1 MNLEGLPMQ
10 TYIQTTEY
18 TTAACSL
25 MLAIN
30 HLDESFEVCKDN
42 EFKIWMSSANLPT
55 RACSIYGLACFAKKQ
70 GLDPKIVLG
79 EKEYEY
85 PDYRFKGYTKKEID
99 EAKFSSKIYHK
110 RARDMDIP
118 IEEREFDLDEVKD
131 NLRDGHTILLRVNAG
146 ALRDSG
152 SVSNYVAVYSY
163 KNKFSMVDP
172 VQGKISVGEDKLQE
186 AFETLVSKKK
196 RDHRMIIF

>member
-1 MNLEGLPMQ
+1 MQ

-30 HLDESFEVCKDN
+30 HLDPNFNVSKEN
-42 EFKIWMSSANLPT
+42 EFKIWMNSVNLPT
-55 RACSIYGLACFAKKQ
+55 RACSIYGLACFAKEQ
-70 GLDPKIVLG
+70 GLEPRIVLE

-99 EAKFSSKIYHK
+99 DAKFSSKMYHK
-110 RARDMDIP
+110 RAREMDIP
-118 IEEREFDLDEVKD
+118 IEERTFDLEEVKELLEND
-131 NLRDGHTILLRVNAG
+131 HTLLLRVNAG

-152 SVSNYVAVYSY
+152 SVSNYVVVYSY
-163 KNKFSMVDP
+163 KDSFSMVDP
-172 VQGKISVGEDKLQE
+172 VQGQIKVGMEKLQK
-186 AFETLVSKKK
+186 AYETLVTKKK
-196 RDHRMIIF
+196 RDHRMIVF